1 MGQPVTVNIPHKLG
15 TAEAKS
21 RIGSGIHTLG
31 EIVPGASISDH
42 HWEDDDMHCTIEA
55 LGQRVGCE
63 MQIRD
68 DEVYGIFDLPPMLAM
83 FANKIKEKL
92 QKEAPK
98 MLE

>member
-1 MGQPVTVNIPHKLG
+1 MGEPVTVSIPHQLG
-15 TAEAKS
+15 LSEAKS
-21 RIGSGIHTLG
+21 RIGNGIHTLG
-31 EIVPGASISDH
+31 ELIPGATMTDN
-42 HWEDDDMHCTIEA
+42 HWEGDSMHCTIEA

-63 MQIRD
+63 MQVRE

-83 FANKIKEKL
+83 FANAIKEKL